1 MSINALINDL
11 KENNQDFEFYP
22 TTKEMIETIYK
33 TASGEDWLD
42 IGCGTCNFKKYF
54 EELRSEQQTRYN
66 TKETAFR
73 NSYVK
78 GKGYNY
84 DLQPKDCD
92 RAKHLGKYYVIEKSE
107 ILLQK
112 LDKDTIVLGTDFYN
126 TLLMDKP
133 VNNIFCNP
141 PYSEYE
147 QWSEKII
154 KEANCRYIYLIIP
167 QRWQNSARIKNAI
180 KNSKSTV
187 NILGGFDFLDA
198 ERKARAKVDI
208 IKISRNFDRYS
219 DLKNYNE
226 TAFDQWFDE
235 TFKMRDKKD
244 YNEWDKEEKEK
255 QNIKNKL
262 VSAETGKA
270 KMLVEMYAEEI
281 NTLFNHFKAI
291 ASLDVDVLETI
302 GVKKEAVKEALKKK
316 AEGAKARYWRIA
328 FDEFEEIT
336 SRLTRSTRND
346 MFNRFAILQK
356 VDFTLENI
364 YPLILWVIKNANEYY
379 NEQLIDFFKKLTCP
393 ENVKPYKSNQKAFET
408 EERWGGKRYFKNSEK
423 LSHYTL
429 DYRIIMSS
437 PFRTD
442 WSGNLNGFDYSK
454 GEQLQDIFTIARN
467 LGFDVGLCDLPKYFG
482 EKCTVLYK
490 NSDKVFMEYRAYKNG
505 NMHVKFDIEFTKA
518 MNVEVSRLLGW
529 IRTKEDIKKEFPV
542 QMAKGAE
549 KYFKTNYTCL
559 NTNSIPLLTSKKSD
573 YSANKDE
580 LSIIFDKHYTN
591 CLDMILNNIDY
602 LNDIMIDNNLISKCL
617 NILKTQKGFIYRNC
631 LISKQ
636 DNKTKVEFREMTDFN
651 NFETLLKAV

>member
-1 MSINALINDL
+1 MSKLNALIQEL

-22 TTKEMIETIYK
+22 TTKEMIKTIYRV
-33 TASGEDWLD
+33 ASGEDWLD
-42 IGCGTCNFKKYF
+42 IGCGTCNFKRYF
-54 EELRSEQQTRYN
+54 EELRIEQQARYN
-66 TKETAFR
+66 AKETAFR
-73 NSYVK
+73 NSYVEC
-78 GKGYNY
+78 KGYNY

-92 RAKHLGKYYVIEKSE
+92 KAKHLGKYYVIEKSE

-112 LDKDTIVLGTDFYN
+112 LDKNTIVLGTDFHA

-167 QRWQNSARIKNAI
+167 QRWQNSERINNAI

-187 NILGGFDFLDA
+187 NILGSFDFLDA

-226 TAFDQWFDE
+226 TAFNQWFDE

-244 YNEWDKEEKEK
+244 YNEWDKEENEK

-262 VSAETGKA
+262 VSTETGKA
-270 KMLVEMYAEEI
+270 KMLVDLYNGEI
-281 NTLFNHFKAI
+281 STLFNHFKAI
-291 ASLDVDVLETI
+291 ANLDVDVLETI

-316 AEGAKARYWRIA
+316 AEGTKARYWRIA

-336 SRLTRSTRND
+336 NRLTSSTRED

-379 NEQLIDFFKKLTCP
+379 NTQLIDFFKKLTCP
-393 ENVKPYKSNQKAFET
+393 ENVKPYKSNQKAFED
-408 EERWGGKRYFKNSEK
+408 EERWGGKRYFKNSDK

-437 PFRTD
+437 PFRTNWD
-442 WSGNLNGFDYSK
+442 GQLAGFDYGK
-454 GEQLQDIFTIARN
+454 EARLQDIFTIARN
-467 LGFDVGLCDLPKYFG
+467 LGFNVGLCDRPKCFG
-482 EKCTVLYK
+482 EKCTVLYEK
-490 NSDKVFMEYRAYKNG
+490 SDKVFMEYRVYKNG

-529 IRTKEDIKKEFPV
+529 IKDKEDIKKEFPAEL
-542 QMAKGAE
+542 AKGAE
-549 KYFKTNYTCL
+549 KYFKQNYTCIGSNL
-559 NTNSIPLLTSKKSD
+559 KLL
-573 YSANKDE
+573 E
-580 LSIIFDKHYTN
+580 
-591 CLDMILNNIDY
+591 
-602 LNDIMIDNNLISKCL
+602 
-617 NILKTQKGFIYRNC
+617 
-631 LISKQ
+631 
-636 DNKTKVEFREMTDFN
+636 
-651 NFETLLKAV
+651 LKAG

>member
-1 MSINALINDL
+1 MSKLNALIQEL

-22 TTKEMIETIYK
+22 TTKEMIKTIYRV
-33 TASGEDWLD
+33 ASGEDWLD
-42 IGCGTCNFKKYF
+42 IGCGTCNFKRYF
-54 EELRSEQQTRYN
+54 EELRIEQQARYN
-66 TKETAFR
+66 AKETAFR
-73 NSYVK
+73 NSYVE

-92 RAKHLGKYYVIEKSE
+92 KAKHLGKYYVIEKSE

-112 LDKDTIVLGTDFYN
+112 LDKNTIVLGTDFHA

-167 QRWQNSARIKNAI
+167 QRWQNSERINNAI

-187 NILGGFDFLDA
+187 NILGSFDFLDA

-226 TAFDQWFDE
+226 TAFNQWFDE

-244 YNEWDKEEKEK
+244 YNEWDKEENEK

-262 VSAETGKA
+262 VSTETGKA
-270 KMLVEMYAEEI
+270 KMLVDLYNGEI
-281 NTLFNHFKAI
+281 STLFNHFKAI
-291 ASLDVDVLETI
+291 ANLDVDVLETI

-316 AEGAKARYWRIA
+316 AEGTKARYWRIA

-336 SRLTRSTRND
+336 NRLTSSTRED

-379 NEQLIDFFKKLTCP
+379 NTQLIDFFKKLTCP
-393 ENVKPYKSNQKAFET
+393 ENVKPYKSNQKAFED
-408 EERWGGKRYFKNSEK
+408 EERWGGKRYFKNSDK

-437 PFRTD
+437 PFRTNWD
-442 WSGNLNGFDYSK
+442 GQLAGLDYSK
-454 GEQLQDIFTIARN
+454 EARLQDIFTIARN
-467 LGFDVGLCDLPKYFG
+467 LGFNVGLCDLPKCFG
-482 EKCTVLYK
+482 EKCTVLYEK
-490 NSDKVFMEYRAYKNG
+490 SDKVFMEYRVYKNG

-529 IRTKEDIKKEFPV
+529 IKDKEDIKKEFPAEL
-542 QMAKGAE
+542 AKGAE
-549 KYFKTNYTCL
+549 KYFKQNYTCIGSNL
-559 NTNSIPLLTSKKSD
+559 KLL
-573 YSANKDE
+573 E
-580 LSIIFDKHYTN
+580 
-591 CLDMILNNIDY
+591 
-602 LNDIMIDNNLISKCL
+602 
-617 NILKTQKGFIYRNC
+617 
-631 LISKQ
+631 
-636 DNKTKVEFREMTDFN
+636 
-651 NFETLLKAV
+651 LKAG